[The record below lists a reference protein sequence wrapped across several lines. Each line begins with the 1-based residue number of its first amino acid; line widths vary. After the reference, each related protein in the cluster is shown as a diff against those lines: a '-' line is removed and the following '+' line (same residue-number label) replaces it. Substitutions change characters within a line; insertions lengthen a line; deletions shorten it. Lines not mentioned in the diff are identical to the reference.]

1 MQYSEENAAGFWQ
14 NQRAAV
20 FNRMEQ
26 RLNEQVLVNVRLY
39 GMAKSERQRRRQK
52 G

>member
-1 MQYSEENAAGFWQ
+1 MILQVAKRIANIRLTRIKQ
-14 NQRAAV
+14 H
-20 FNRMEQ
+20 
-26 RLNEQVLVNVRLY
+26 LNEHVLVNARLY